1 MTRVTKGSVGKARR
15 GAPEKAESG
24 SVARRPFRSRQEL
37 HDQIIEAAGELF
49 ASRGFAEPSIREI
62 AEAADVALPALY
74 RLFVDKRDIYIHC
87 CKRAARAHQA
97 IMAEIFDV
105 SDPDEVALYKMWRF
119 GLALKR
125 DKIIDFRLMQRVI
138 NDGEF
143 DILQEEIED
152 FRQSDL
158 FNRMLGIAARLSDN
172 RQARLRIVIME
183 NFFNHIPTAF
193 ETWPGFDPLA
203 DNLDALTQDVLTV
216 FFPSIDWSKVAKQVS
231 LKSPDLI

>member
-1 MTRVTKGSVGKARR
+1 MDGSVTKTSVGKARQR
-15 GAPEKAESG
+15 TSEKAEGG

-74 RLFVDKRDIYIHC
+74 RLFVDKRDIYVHC
-87 CKRAARAHQA
+87 CKRAARTHQA
-97 IMAEIFDV
+97 IMATFFDV
-105 SDPDEVALYKMWRF
+105 TDADEVALYKMWRS

-138 NDGEF
+138 NDGDF
-143 DILQEEIED
+143 DILQEEIDD

-158 FNRMLGIAARLSDN
+158 FLKMLGIVERLGGKN
-172 RQARLRIVIME
+172 RARLRIVIME
-183 NFFNHIPTAF
+183 TFFNHVPAAF
-193 ETWPGFDPLA
+193 QSWPAFQPLE
-203 DNLDALTQDVLTV
+203 DDLDILTQDILAI
-216 FFPSIDWSKVAKQVS
+216 FFPAIDWSHVAS
-231 LKSPDLI
+231 SIAASD